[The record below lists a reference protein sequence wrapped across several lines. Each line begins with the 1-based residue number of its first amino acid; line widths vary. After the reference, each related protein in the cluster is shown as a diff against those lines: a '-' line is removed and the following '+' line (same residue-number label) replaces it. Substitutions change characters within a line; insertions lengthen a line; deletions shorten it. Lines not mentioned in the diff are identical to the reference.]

1 LKLSSLGPVFRN
13 GYHPWMSP
21 LSGQLTGIAARCVL
35 LHPPRESPES
45 ELLDA
50 LKRPDLAILST
61 DNVYVALAELCAAAR
76 QDADAMRAGQK
87 SSGLILLLAHP
98 LRLTDPASL
107 VHAAERYAPHA
118 SVWMFDPA
126 GTPRLRSA
134 KAEDVESWA
143 VAQLPRHPAPAKP
156 GTPAVP
162 PGRAAVR
169 RESRPGSELSVHDQH
184 PIAPAPRDFGKS
196 RQDGGLLSSE
206 ELAMLLALDAGGGH
220 NEHDR
225 SS

>member
-1 LKLSSLGPVFRN
+1 
-13 GYHPWMSP
+13 
-21 LSGQLTGIAARCVL
+21 
-35 LHPPRESPES
+35 
-45 ELLDA
+45 
-50 LKRPDLAILST
+50 
-61 DNVYVALAELCAAAR
+61 VYVALAELCAAAR

-118 SVWMFDPA
+118 SVWMFDPS
-126 GTPRLRSA
+126 GTPRLRAA
-134 KAEDVESWA
+134 KTEDVESWA
-143 VAQLPRHPAPAKP
+143 TAQMPRSVAASKPVLP
-156 GTPAVP
+156 VIP
-162 PGRAAVR
+162 PGRAAGVR
-169 RESRPGSELSVHDQH
+169 AEGAESKLSVQSEP
-184 PIAPAPRDFGKS
+184 PIASANREFGKS

-225 SS
+225 ST